1 MGKFLNILGVTA
13 LGAGLLVL
21 RNKNKEVLEEEE
33 RRKNTVCKFD
43 DEILSQKEFENIVI
57 QNCKRIKRINNITVN
72 GPIINGTVRSQS
84 GISSWEFTIDFN
96 DYGKITGR
104 YWIFSNNKD
113 SVIPTAI
120 ANMVKEHIEE
130 L

>member
-1 MGKFLNILGVTA
+1 MGKFLNILGVAA
-13 LGAGLLVL
+13 LGTGLLML
-21 RNKNKEVLEEEE
+21 RNKNKEALAEEE

-43 DEILSQKEFENIVI
+43 DEKLSQKEFENIVVQI
-57 QNCKRIKRINNITVN
+57 CKHIKRINNINVN

-84 GISSWEFTIDFN
+84 GISSWKFIIDFN

>member
-1 MGKFLNILGVTA
+1 MGKFLNILGVAA
-13 LGAGLLVL
+13 LGTGLLVL
-21 RNKNKEVLEEEE
+21 RNKNKEALAEEE
-33 RRKNTVCKFD
+33 RRKNTVCEFD
-43 DEILSQKEFENIVI
+43 DEKLSQKEFENIVI

-84 GISSWEFTIDFN
+84 GISSWKFIIDFN

-113 SVIPTAI
+113 SAIPTAI

>member
-1 MGKFLNILGVTA
+1 MGKFLNILGVAA
-13 LGAGLLVL
+13 LGTGLLVL
-21 RNKNKEVLEEEE
+21 KNKNKEAFAEEE
-33 RRKNTVCKFD
+33 RRKNTVCEFD
-43 DEILSQKEFENIVI
+43 DENLSQKEFENIVI
-57 QNCKRIKRINNITVN
+57 QNCKHIKRINNINVN

-84 GISSWEFTIDFN
+84 GISSWKFIIDFN

>member
-1 MGKFLNILGVTA
+1 MGKFLNILGVAA
-13 LGAGLLVL
+13 LGTGLLVL
-21 RNKNKEVLEEEE
+21 RNKNKEALEEEE

-43 DEILSQKEFENIVI
+43 DEKLSQKEFENFII

>member
-1 MGKFLNILGVTA
+1 MGKFLNILGVAA
-13 LGAGLLVL
+13 LGTGLLVL
-21 RNKNKEVLEEEE
+21 RNKNKEALEEEE

-43 DEILSQKEFENIVI
+43 DEKLSQKEFENFII

-96 DYGKITGR
+96 DYGRITGR

>member
-1 MGKFLNILGVTA
+1 MGKFLNILGVAA
-13 LGAGLLVL
+13 LGTGLLVL
-21 RNKNKEVLEEEE
+21 RNKNKEALAEEE
-33 RRKNTVCKFD
+33 RRKNTVCNFD
-43 DEILSQKEFENIVI
+43 DEKLSQKEFENIVI

-84 GISSWEFTIDFN
+84 GISSWGFTIDFN